1 MKQSCSN
8 PRCQYEIPTAD
19 KQPGEIVE
27 CPACGR
33 LNEVG
38 AGPRLSADALD
49 IDTVELVAE
58 RGRASHPARLRCTLC
73 NTLLGVRQ
81 TTCPNCGADMRT
93 GVAIPKQEEEPENPN
108 LLPILIGGAVLI
120 FLALL
125 VLAGM
130 AMFAPGPGA

>member
-8 PRCQYEIPTAD
+8 PRCRYEIPIAD
-19 KQPGEIVE
+19 QQRGDIVR

-38 AGPRLSADALD
+38 AGPRLSASALE

-58 RGRASHPARLRCTLC
+58 GGRVHHPARLRCRLC
-73 NTLLGVRQ
+73 DTLLGVRQ

-93 GVAIPKQEEEPENPN
+93 GTAIPRQEPEPENPN
-108 LLPILIGGAVLI
+108 LVPILIGGAVLI
-120 FLALL
+120 LLALL
-125 VLAGM
+125 ALAMM
-130 AMFAPGPGA
+130 AVFGTGSGA